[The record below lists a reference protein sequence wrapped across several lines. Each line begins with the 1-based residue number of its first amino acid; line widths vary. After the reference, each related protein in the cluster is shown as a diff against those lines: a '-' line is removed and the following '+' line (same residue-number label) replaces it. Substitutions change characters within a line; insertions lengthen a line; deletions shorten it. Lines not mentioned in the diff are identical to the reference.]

1 MTTNSPSL
9 NENPA
14 NWRPRKSDQILD
26 LEAAADL
33 ETRNLFI
40 NRRIRGSTAAR
51 GLPQPKN
58 QTNQT
63 YSYSLHRIMS
73 LSSYPKLLEPI
84 PKLNLYELIFS
95 CVTVYITS
103 TALKSIWQNHKQIFI
118 LNYFRETTVIFR
130 SQLHIQTGLNQKLRR
145 LFWQWNL
152 NLFIKMKQF
161 PFCCAPVDTGHLFPY
176 KPDPM
181 PRFFRHTL
189 LKNPKFEPFYK
200 ASEAENLRC
209 QLNE

>member
-1 MTTNSPSL
+1 MIDIFCRKTLMTTNSPSL

-33 ETRNLFI
+33 ETQNLFI

-73 LSSYPKLLEPI
+73 LSSCPKLLEPI

-103 TALKSIWQNHKQIFI
+103 TALKSIWQNHKKIWVSLFI
-118 LNYFRETTVIFR
+118 LNYFRETTSHFSFTITY
-130 SQLHIQTGLNQKLRR
+130 SNWTK
-145 LFWQWNL
+145 
-152 NLFIKMKQF
+152 
-161 PFCCAPVDTGHLFPY
+161 
-176 KPDPM
+176 
-181 PRFFRHTL
+181 
-189 LKNPKFEPFYK
+189 
-200 ASEAENLRC
+200 
-209 QLNE
+209 

>member
-33 ETRNLFI
+33 ETQNLFI

-63 YSYSLHRIMS
+63 YSYSLHRIMP
-73 LSSYPKLLEPI
+73 LSSCPKLLEPI
-84 PKLNLYELIFS
+84 PKLNLYELIFFMRN
-95 CVTVYITS
+95 CVHNIYCIKVYLTKTS
-103 TALKSIWQNHKQIFI
+103 KLVSLLVIVHYFELFPRNDNDIFFSFTI
-118 LNYFRETTVIFR
+118 IR
-130 SQLHIQTGLNQKLRR
+130 TGLNQKLRR

-152 NLFIKMKQF
+152 NLFTKMKFTVVMSQ
-161 PFCCAPVDTGHLFPY
+161 C
-176 KPDPM
+176 
-181 PRFFRHTL
+181 PRTD
-189 LKNPKFEPFYK
+189 
-200 ASEAENLRC
+200 
-209 QLNE
+209 LN

>member
-1 MTTNSPSL
+1 MIDIFCRKTLMTTNSPSL

-14 NWRPRKSDQILD
+14 NWRPLKSDQILD

-33 ETRNLFI
+33 ETQNLFI

-63 YSYSLHRIMS
+63 YSYSLHRIMP
-73 LSSYPKLLEPI
+73 LSSCPKLLEPI

-103 TALKSIWQNHKQIFI
+103 TALKSIWQKHKKIYVSLFTC
-118 LNYFRETTVIFR
+118 YCP
-130 SQLHIQTGLNQKLRR
+130 
-145 LFWQWNL
+145 LFWIVSEKRQRHCF
-152 NLFIKMKQF
+152 FIHNYSNWTKSEIKKIVLTMKSQS
-161 PFCCAPVDTGHLFPY
+161 VY
-176 KPDPM
+176 K
-181 PRFFRHTL
+181 
-189 LKNPKFEPFYK
+189 
-200 ASEAENLRC
+200 
-209 QLNE
+209 NEVHSSYVTVS

>member
-33 ETRNLFI
+33 ETQNLFI
-40 NRRIRGSTAAR
+40 RRRIRGRTVHR
-51 GLPQPKN
+51 QGGLPQPKN

-63 YSYSLHRIMS
+63 YSYSLHRIMP
-73 LSSYPKLLEPI
+73 LSSCPKLLEPI

-103 TALKSIWQNHKQIFI
+103 TALKSIWQNHKKKIW
-118 LNYFRETTVIFR
+118 V
-130 SQLHIQTGLNQKLRR
+130 S
-145 LFWQWNL
+145 
-152 NLFIKMKQF
+152 LFIFHLLLIIPKERHFSFTIRYSNWTKSEFKKIVLTMK
-161 PFCCAPVDTGHLFPY
+161 
-176 KPDPM
+176 
-181 PRFFRHTL
+181 
-189 LKNPKFEPFYK
+189 
-200 ASEAENLRC
+200 S
-209 QLNE
+209 

>member
-33 ETRNLFI
+33 ETQNLFI

-103 TALKSIWQNHKQIFI
+103 TALKSIWQNHKKICVSLFI
-118 LNYFRETTVIFR
+118 LNYFWETTVIFR
-130 SQLHIQTGLNQKLRR
+130 SQLHIRTGLIQKLRR

-152 NLFIKMKQF
+152 NLFTKMKF
-161 PFCCAPVDTGHLFPY
+161 
-176 KPDPM
+176 
-181 PRFFRHTL
+181 TL
-189 LKNPKFEPFYK
+189 HSSYVAIPIL
-200 ASEAENLRC
+200 L
-209 QLNE
+209 LW

>member
-33 ETRNLFI
+33 ETQNLFI

-73 LSSYPKLLEPI
+73 LSSCPKLLEPI

-103 TALKSIWQNHKQIFI
+103 TALKSIWQNHKQIWVSLFI
-118 LNYFRETTVIFR
+118 LNYFRETTSHFSFTITY
-130 SQLHIQTGLNQKLRR
+130 SNWTNSE
-145 LFWQWNL
+145 
-152 NLFIKMKQF
+152 IKKIVLTMK
-161 PFCCAPVDTGHLFPY
+161 
-176 KPDPM
+176 
-181 PRFFRHTL
+181 
-189 LKNPKFEPFYK
+189 
-200 ASEAENLRC
+200 S
-209 QLNE
+209 

>member
-33 ETRNLFI
+33 ETQNLFI

-63 YSYSLHRIMS
+63 YSYSLHRIMP
-73 LSSYPKLLEPI
+73 LSSCPKLLEPI

-103 TALKSIWQNHKQIFI
+103 TALKSIWQKHKKIYVSLFTCYCPLFWIVSEKRQRHFFSFTII
-118 LNYFRETTVIFR
+118 RI
-130 SQLHIQTGLNQKLRR
+130 GLNQKLRG

-152 NLFIKMKQF
+152 NLFTNMKF
-161 PFCCAPVDTGHLFPY
+161 TVV
-176 KPDPM
+176 M
-181 PRFFRHTL
+181 
-189 LKNPKFEPFYK
+189 
-200 ASEAENLRC
+200 SVS
-209 QLNE
+209 

>member
-1 MTTNSPSL
+1 MIDIFSRKTLMTTNSPSL

-51 GLPQPKN
+51 GLLQPKN

-152 NLFIKMKQF
+152 NLFTKMKF
-161 PFCCAPVDTGHLFPY
+161 TVV
-176 KPDPM
+176 M
-181 PRFFRHTL
+181 
-189 LKNPKFEPFYK
+189 
-200 ASEAENLRC
+200 
-209 QLNE
+209 

>member
-1 MTTNSPSL
+1 MIDIFCRKTLMTTNSPSL

-33 ETRNLFI
+33 ETQNLFI

-51 GLPQPKN
+51 GLLQPKN

-73 LSSYPKLLEPI
+73 LSSCPKLLEPI

-103 TALKSIWQNHKQIFI
+103 TALKSIWQNHKKSELVSLFWIISEKRQ
-118 LNYFRETTVIFR
+118 VIFR
-130 SQLHIQTGLNQKLRR
+130 SQLHIRTGLNKKLRR

-152 NLFIKMKQF
+152 NLFTKMKF
-161 PFCCAPVDTGHLFPY
+161 TVV
-176 KPDPM
+176 M
-181 PRFFRHTL
+181 
-189 LKNPKFEPFYK
+189 
-200 ASEAENLRC
+200 
-209 QLNE
+209 

>member
-33 ETRNLFI
+33 ETQNLFI

-63 YSYSLHRIMS
+63 YSYSLHRIMP
-73 LSSYPKLLEPI
+73 LSSCPKLLEPI
-84 PKLNLYELIFS
+84 PKLNLYELIFFMRNCVHNIYCIKVYLTKTS
-95 CVTVYITS
+95 KLVSLLVIVHYFELFPRNDNDIFFFIHNYSNWTKSEIKKIVLTMKSQSVYKNEVHSSYVTVS
-103 TALKSIWQNHKQIFI
+103 
-118 LNYFRETTVIFR
+118 
-130 SQLHIQTGLNQKLRR
+130 
-145 LFWQWNL
+145 
-152 NLFIKMKQF
+152 
-161 PFCCAPVDTGHLFPY
+161 
-176 KPDPM
+176 
-181 PRFFRHTL
+181 
-189 LKNPKFEPFYK
+189 
-200 ASEAENLRC
+200 
-209 QLNE
+209 

>member
-1 MTTNSPSL
+1 MVNIFCRKTLMTTNSPSL

-33 ETRNLFI
+33 ETQNLFI

-51 GLPQPKN
+51 GLLQPKK

-63 YSYSLHRIMS
+63 YSYSLHRIMP
-73 LSSYPKLLEPI
+73 LSSCPKLLEPI

-103 TALKSIWQNHKQIFI
+103 TALKSIWQNHKKKSELDSLLGIVHYFESFPRNDIFFSFTI
-118 LNYFRETTVIFR
+118 VR
-130 SQLHIQTGLNQKLRR
+130 TGLNQKLRR
-145 LFWQWNL
+145 L
-152 NLFIKMKQF
+152 
-161 PFCCAPVDTGHLFPY
+161 
-176 KPDPM
+176 
-181 PRFFRHTL
+181 
-189 LKNPKFEPFYK
+189 
-200 ASEAENLRC
+200 
-209 QLNE
+209 